1 MILIIKCR
9 SDFSPFKTRRKSLEL
24 VWRRGSW
31 EEGQKNLRVAGGG
44 VVLQKKGC
52 LSFDTRLLI
61 KTNSILCKFIFID
74 PLVWSRS
81 LRSNQNAL
89 D

>member
-9 SDFSPFKTRRKSLEL
+9 SDFSPFKTRRKSLEP

-44 VVLQKKGC
+44 GGAAKKGC
-52 LSFDTRLLI
+52 LLFDTRLLI
-61 KTNSILCKFIFID
+61 KTNSVLCKSIFID
-74 PLVWSRS
+74 P
-81 LRSNQNAL
+81 
-89 D
+89 